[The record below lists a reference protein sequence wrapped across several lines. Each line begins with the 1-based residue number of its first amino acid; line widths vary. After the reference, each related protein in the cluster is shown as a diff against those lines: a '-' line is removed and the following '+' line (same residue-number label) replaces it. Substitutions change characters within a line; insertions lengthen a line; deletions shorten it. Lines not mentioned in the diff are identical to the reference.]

1 MRIARKLLLLAILV
15 FSFSC
20 EEEVIIVNCQDC
32 VSEEPLNTSLEIK
45 FDAGSNGNDT
55 FIKIY
60 EGNLEDSILYSSQQI
75 YSSQQSNTFHL
86 LNVTVAINKKYTV
99 TATYHIRDN
108 YYTAVDAATP
118 RVKYDKDQCKDP
130 CYFVYDKDIDLRL
143 KYTK

>member
-1 MRIARKLLLLAILV
+1 MRITKKLFLFAILI

-20 EEEVIIVNCQDC
+20 EEEVILVNCQDC
-32 VSEEPLNTSLEIK
+32 ISEEPSDTSLEIK
-45 FDAGSNGNDT
+45 LDASSTGYDT

-60 EGNLEDSILYSSQQI
+60 EGNLEDSILYSSQQG
-75 YSSQQSNTFHL
+75 NTFYSL
-86 LNVTVAINKKYTV
+86 KVPVAINKKYTV
-99 TATYHIRDN
+99 TATYHIHDN

-118 RVKYDKDQCKDP
+118 RVKYDKNQCKDP

>member
-20 EEEVIIVNCQDC
+20 EEEVTIVNCQDC

-99 TATYHIRDN
+99 TATYHIGDN

-118 RVKYDKDQCKDP
+118 RVKYEKSQCDDP
-130 CYFVYDKDIDLRL
+130 CYFVYDKVIDLRL